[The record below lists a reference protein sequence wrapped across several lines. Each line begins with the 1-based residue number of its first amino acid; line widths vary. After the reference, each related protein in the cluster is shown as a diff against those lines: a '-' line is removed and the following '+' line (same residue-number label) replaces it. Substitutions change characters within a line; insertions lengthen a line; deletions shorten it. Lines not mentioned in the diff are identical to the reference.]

1 MAKYTRYS
9 VRAGMNGKMTVDV
22 PLGAIRLRGER
33 NAVLHYAFA
42 KLMGEDDLLRV
53 DKNSP
58 TRVMLQI
65 ELQSRYSSKRDEV
78 FDMFCTKVRYLP
90 MHNVEK

>member
-1 MAKYTRYS
+1 MASYTRYS
-9 VRAGMNGKMTVDV
+9 VRAGMNGRMTVDV
-22 PLGAIRLRGER
+22 PIGAIKLRGEH

-42 KLMGEDDLLRV
+42 KLMGEDDLLRI

-58 TRVMLQI
+58 TRRILQD
-65 ELQSRYSSKRDEV
+65 ELQSRYLSKRDEV
-78 FDMFCTKVRYLP
+78 FETFCAKVRYLP